1 MLSCLMILLEI
12 LFSKGYLIERIK
24 QLTLDIW
31 RTSRNSEEI
40 LAEVTCTN
48 DRLDKLE
55 ERVLNKIDFLYFKLI
70 EKENDNEK

>member
-1 MLSCLMILLEI
+1 MKLN
-12 LFSKGYLIERIK
+12 LIEKIK
-24 QLTLDIW
+24 QLSLDIW

-55 ERVLNKIDFLYFKLI
+55 ERLLNKIDFLYFKLI
-70 EKENDNEK
+70 ELDKENDNE

>member
-1 MLSCLMILLEI
+1 MKIR
-12 LFSKGYLIERIK
+12 LIERIK
-24 QLTLDIW
+24 QLSLDIW

-55 ERVLNKIDFLYFKLI
+55 ERVLNKIDFLYFKLL
-70 EKENDNEK
+70 EKESKDELGR